1 MKGEVTAR
9 FRAVSF
15 YIDVVV
21 IYNLKPHIHGNN
33 SGNDCVNKLS
43 SG

>member
-15 YIDVVV
+15 FERRPVLYAVV
-21 IYNLKPHIHGNN
+21 NN
-33 SGNDCVNKLS
+33 VL
-43 SG
+43 

>member
-15 YIDVVV
+15 LYDMSLHLPK
-21 IYNLKPHIHGNN
+21 NLYTAQYFRQRLRK
-33 SGNDCVNKLS
+33 
-43 SG
+43 